1 MKKIRCPKCDAPIP
15 FDPTGYEPGS
25 SLVFECP
32 ECRKQFK
39 IRLPA
44 RHDQPQEEPPPAA
57 GTLLVV
63 ENAFHHRQELPL
75 HMGRNLIGRHVRGT
89 SINCPVKT
97 VDPSMDTLH
106 CRIDVDTDKQG
117 RPRFTLSDGPSDT
130 GTFVGT
136 DILGDRERRRIDD
149 GTIITLG
156 ATTMILQ
163 TTDAHPADSP
173 HSP

>member
-1 MKKIRCPKCDAPIP
+1 MKKIRCPKCDASIG
-15 FDPTGYEPGS
+15 FDADRYEPGS

-39 IRLPA
+39 IRLPS
-44 RHDQPQEEPPPAA
+44 RHETKQEPEEPIV

-63 ENAFHHRQELPL
+63 ENTFHLQQEIPL
-75 HMGRNLIGRHVRGT
+75 HMGRNLVGRSVRGT
-89 SINCPVKT
+89 TINCPIKT

-106 CRIDVDTDKQG
+106 CRIDVDTDRNG
-117 RPRFTLSDGPSDT
+117 NLRFTLSDAPSGT

-136 DILGDRERRRIDD
+136 EILGDRERRRIEN

-156 ATTMILQ
+156 ATTIILQ
-163 TTDAHPADSP
+163 TSEDENE
-173 HSP
+173 

>member
-1 MKKIRCPKCDAPIP
+1 MKKIRCPKCDEPIA
-15 FDPTGYEPGS
+15 FDPARYEPGS

-32 ECRKQFK
+32 QCGKQFR

-44 RHDQPQEEPPPAA
+44 RREEPEEAVRPVA

-63 ENAFHHRQELPL
+63 ENAFHAEQTLPL
-75 HMGRNLIGRHVRGT
+75 YAGRNVIGREVRGT
-89 SINCPVKT
+89 NINCPVKT

-117 RPRFTLSDGPSDT
+117 RPRFTLSDGPSST

-136 DILGDRERRRIDD
+136 EILGDRERRRIED
-149 GTIITLG
+149 GAIITLG
-156 ATTMILQ
+156 ATTLILQ
-163 TTDAHPADSP
+163 TSCGDAQTN
-173 HSP
+173 